1 LIFSAAFWMSFR
13 VRNDV
18 VKLAFI
24 IIFLFIFLFA
34 HLRKI
39 DEGLIISGNFEFALV
54 RWGVIEDAIFALTVS
69 SSYFLSLRI

>member
-1 LIFSAAFWMSFR
+1 MSFR